1 MGAAPI
7 LNLTVEQYLDYDDTA
22 DCRSEFHGGEIFR
35 MDDVSYN
42 HALLEGRILT
52 ALTNRLTDSPCNTLG
67 GGVRVRV
74 VGEEFVRPDVA
85 VVCGAPVYAN
95 NQRAI
100 TNLSLVVK
108 ILSPST
114 ANYDYGGKFELYR
127 QMDSLQEYALV
138 SQTRVRVEV
147 FRRTST
153 GEWLLSSYNGMDAI
167 VPFPSLSIDV
177 PLAELYRG
185 IEGLA

>member
-7 LNLTVEQYLDYDDTA
+7 LNSTVEQYLNYDDTA
-22 DCRSEFHGGEIFR
+22 DCRTEFHGGEIFR

-42 HALLEGRILT
+42 HALLETRMTT
-52 ALTNRLTDSPCNTLG
+52 ALATRLGDGSCNALG

-85 VVCGAPVYAN
+85 VVCGPPAYSN
-95 NQRAI
+95 NQCAI
-100 TNLSLVVK
+100 TNLSLVVE
-108 ILSPST
+108 IPSPST

-127 QMDSLQEYALV
+127 QIDSLQEYVLV

-147 FRRTST
+147 FRRTGT

-167 VPFPSLSIDV
+167 VPFPSLSIEI
-177 PLAELYRG
+177 PMAELYRG
-185 IEGLA
+185 VEGLA